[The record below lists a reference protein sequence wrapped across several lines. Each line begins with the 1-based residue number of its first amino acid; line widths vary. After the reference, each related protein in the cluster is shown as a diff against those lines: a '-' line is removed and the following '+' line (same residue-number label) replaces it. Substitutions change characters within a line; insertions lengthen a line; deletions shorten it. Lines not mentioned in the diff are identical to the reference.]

1 MIFEIILCSLS
12 ILFIVIMK
20 LKSTKYVERKSFKIE
35 SFKIESFKIEYTK
48 EYFEKLFNIIIS
60 DVKWNRLCQ
69 INFSNNIDDN
79 INNIVKKELNIYDS
93 EDEIEDETEPETNN
107 KRNVASSESSS
118 HSSSESEESD
128 KENESDSD
136 SGMKKLLI
144 KKIKTSNDYEIVQ
157 SYKTYNEKI
166 INDIKERIRC

>member
-35 SFKIESFKIEYTK
+35 YSK

-69 INFSNNIDDN
+69 INFSNNIDN
-79 INNIVKKELNIYDS
+79 TINCMVKKELNIYDS
-93 EDEIEDETEPETNN
+93 ESETDYETEPETNN
-107 KRNVASSESSS
+107 KRNLSSPESSS

-136 SGMKKLLI
+136 TGIKKLLI
-144 KKIKTSNDYEIVQ
+144 KKIKTSNDYEILT
-157 SYKTYNEKI
+157 SYRTYNEKI